1 MNEPQRVQAHR
12 ILVLAFDGGDRPMAC
27 VATGLH
33 VIVQAKPGMP
43 SLRLSHH
50 VIILRMASIAAGYQR
65 HL

>member
-1 MNEPQRVQAHR
+1 
-12 ILVLAFDGGDRPMAC
+12 MAC

-33 VIVQAKPGMP
+33 VIVQAKPDMP